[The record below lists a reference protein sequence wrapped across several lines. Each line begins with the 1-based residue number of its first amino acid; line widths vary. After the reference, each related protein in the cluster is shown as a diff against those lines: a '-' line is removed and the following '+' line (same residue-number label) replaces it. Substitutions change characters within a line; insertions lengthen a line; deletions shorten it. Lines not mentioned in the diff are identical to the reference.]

1 MKMNNLVI
9 DLSKVL
15 RGKKRVCNLW
25 KGSKNLDFLS
35 MSNASKGKV
44 GVVAVKQYL
53 ESQGFEAQEIS
64 NQGDILYQKRPGSMW
79 IKAEVKTSKANLT
92 RLVSGQV
99 NEMLWFNQVRPAQE
113 EWDML
118 FLVGI
123 YPNHVRIWQKTRED
137 FLNNLAKMH
146 STVKGLSHVGT
157 SDLAQ
162 VTLKKNSKID
172 NFHEWE
178 IVHNDQAFFLC
189 Y

>member
-1 MKMNNLVI
+1 MEMSNLII
-9 DLSKVL
+9 DLSEAL
-15 RGKKRVCNLW
+15 GAKKRVCNFW
-25 KGSKNLDFLS
+25 KDSKNLDFLS
-35 MSNASKGKV
+35 MNNASKGKV

-53 ESQGFEAQEIS
+53 ENQGFEAQEIS
-64 NQGDILYQKRPGSMW
+64 DQGDIQYRRLREAW
-79 IKAEVKTSKANLT
+79 TKAEVKTSKANLT
-92 RLVSGQV
+92 RLKTGQV